1 MSGGELTRS
10 RVVVHGRV
18 QGVYFRDSCRA
29 EAEAA
34 GVCGEVSNAPDGTVE
49 AVFEGPPDAV
59 RRLVDWCREG
69 PSSARV
75 TGVDVTH
82 EPVEGVRGFTVR

>member
-1 MSGGELTRS
+1 MTEPGRVRC
-10 RVVVHGRV
+10 RVVARGHV

-34 GVCGEVSNAPDGTVE
+34 GVSGEVGNAPDGTVE

-69 PSSARV
+69 PPSARV
-75 TGVDVTH
+75 TGVDVT
-82 EPVEGVRGFTVR
+82 EEQVEGVRGFTVH